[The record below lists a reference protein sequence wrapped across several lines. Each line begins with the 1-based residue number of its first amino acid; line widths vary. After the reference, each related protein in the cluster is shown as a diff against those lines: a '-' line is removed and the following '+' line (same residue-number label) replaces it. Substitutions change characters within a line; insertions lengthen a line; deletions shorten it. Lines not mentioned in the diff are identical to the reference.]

1 MVPIPSPFRSLLG
14 SMALVAIVGALTAA
28 SPTPAAA
35 QGMACWTCMW
45 DTGQPGPSD
54 DVNCVSQPEGLSD
67 CQEYY
72 DLEGTQCELSGAY
85 CQELM
90 LLEFSEDGSA
100 SRVIDD
106 VVGRDGSTAQ
116 YEAANKTCDGVLL
129 REHQFDLDR
138 QRTEIAVLFAL

>member
-1 MVPIPSPFRSLLG
+1 MVPVPSPLRFLLG
-14 SMALVAIVGALTAA
+14 SMALVAILGALAA
-28 SPTPAAA
+28 VSPAPAAA

-67 CQEYY
+67 CQEHY
-72 DLEGTQCELSGAY
+72 DLKGNRCELSGAF

-100 SRVIDD
+100 SRVVDN
-106 VVGRDGSTAQ
+106 VMVRDGSTPQ
-116 YEAANKTCDGVLL
+116 HEASDKTCDGVLL
-129 REHQFDLDR
+129 TERQFYVARE
-138 QRTEIAVLFAL
+138 RTETTLSFAL